1 MRGVYGVQ
9 AEVLLS
15 LALVMVTGTGLLA
28 GILLEIHHARIES
41 LHGLLGQGF
50 LAESQDPALEFRS
63 QDLGHWWRVDS
74 EREVTPLHTSL
85 ELLDPDS
92 RALAQESLRA
102 AQPLVQ
108 SGAPWAPIRF
118 ASPRHPGPGA
128 IVARFDAPVS
138 GTVLFVLLTTDVL
151 IFGLFGVTLLRRR
164 VVGPLHRLAR
174 SVHEISAGG
183 PPARVPVEG
192 VGEIVELGAAF
203 NEMQDAL
210 AARTGALEKAILELR
225 TANVSLVQAREGLDR
240 AERLAMVG
248 SLAAGVAHEVGNPI
262 GALLA
267 FLDVAARDTRLGSE
281 GRHCLDRATEQ
292 GERVRV
298 ILRQLL
304 DFSRPPQIEHTPV
317 HLESVAAQVIELIT
331 AQKDFSNL
339 EVDVV
344 VEESVGP
351 AVGDP
356 GVASQILLNLALNA
370 AAAMAHTEIRKLRIE
385 VVSGRLRRRTEDSPS
400 TASAPRSLPDAVVC
414 LVGDSGPGIEAEV
427 AKRIFDPFF
436 TTKAPGQGTGL
447 GLANARKM
455 AGEMGGLVELI
466 PEGSELGGALFC
478 FSLPRATVE
487 AIADSSVRGSAGV
500 QSRIP

>member
-1 MRGVYGVQ
+1 VRGLHGVQ

-28 GILLEIHHARIES
+28 GILLEINHTRIES

-63 QDLGHWWRVDS
+63 QDLGHWWRLDS
-74 EREVTPLHTSL
+74 EGEVTPLNTPL
-85 ELLDPDS
+85 GLFDADS
-92 RALAQESLRA
+92 RALAQESLQA

-138 GTVLFVLLTTDVL
+138 GAVLLVLFTTDVL

-174 SVHEISAGG
+174 SVHEISEGG

-192 VGEIVELGAAF
+192 AGEIAELGAAF

-225 TANVSLVQAREGLDR
+225 TANGSLVQAREGLDR
-240 AERLAMVG
+240 ADRLAMVG

-267 FLDVAARDTRLGSE
+267 FLDVAARDTGLGSE
-281 GRHCLDRATEQ
+281 GRRCLDRATEQ

-317 HLESVAAQVIELIT
+317 HLESIAAQVVELIT
-331 AQKDFSNL
+331 AQKDFSDL
-339 EVDVV
+339 EVDVI

-351 AVGDP
+351 AVGDS
-356 GVASQILLNLALNA
+356 GVASQILLNLVLNA
-370 AAAMAHTEIRKLRIE
+370 AAAMAHSQTRKLRIE
-385 VVSGRLRRRTEDSPS
+385 VLSGGLRRRAEDSPS
-400 TASAPRSLPDAVVC
+400 TASTPRSLSDAVVC

-427 AKRIFDPFF
+427 AERIFDPFF

-455 AGEMGGLVELI
+455 AGEMRGFVDLV
-466 PEGSELGGALFC
+466 PEGSQLGGALFC